1 MRTHRVPL
9 AVASAAA
16 AALAASTLAAC
27 GGTSTTGSPA
37 GTSSGAK
44 TVTIY
49 SADGLADWYKPE
61 FAQFTKQTGISVNYV
76 EAGSSEVVSRA
87 EKERSNPQADVIVTL
102 PPFIQQADSGGMLAK
117 LSADTSAIPA
127 TSKAADGHWS
137 ALINNYLCFI
147 RNRAA
152 TPAPATWADLLKPQ
166 YKGKLQ
172 YSTPGEAGDGT
183 ALLVLLMHLM
193 GKQGALNY
201 LKQLTANDVGPSSS
215 TGDLQ
220 PKVSS
225 GQLEVANGDVQMNQ
239 QSIQDQKSAFSVF
252 FPAQPGQRPV
262 TVALPYDIALT
273 SDAPHSAN
281 GARLIGFLLSQ
292 DVQSTVSSKAF
303 GFPVRTDVH
312 PADANFAT
320 LNALLQGVQV
330 YYPDW
335 DTISGELDQ
344 DLAAYNSATGSGS

>member
-1 MRTHRVPL
+1 MRTHRLPL
-9 AVASAAA
+9 AVTSIATV
-16 AALAASTLAAC
+16 ALTASTLAAC
-27 GGTSTTGSPA
+27 GGTSTTGSHA
-37 GTSSGAK
+37 GSSASAK

-102 PPFIQQADSGGMLAK
+102 PPFIQQADKDGMLAK
-117 LSADTSAIPA
+117 LSADTSTIPA

-147 RNRAA
+147 RNRSA
-152 TPAPATWADLLKPQ
+152 TPAPATWADLVKPQ
-166 YKGKLQ
+166 YKSKLQ

-183 ALLVLLMHLM
+183 ALLVLLMHQM
-193 GKQGALNY
+193 GKQGALTY
-201 LKQLTANDVGPSSS
+201 LKQLQANDVGPSSS

-225 GQLEVANGDVQMNQ
+225 GQLDVANGDVQMNQ
-239 QSIQDQKSAFSVF
+239 QSIQDDKSAFSVF
-252 FPAQPGQRPV
+252 FPAQPGQKPE
-262 TVALPYDIALT
+262 TVALPYDIALA
-273 SDAPHSAN
+273 SNAPHSAN
-281 GARLIGFLLSQ
+281 GARLVAFLLSK
-292 DVQSTVSSKAF
+292 DVQTTVSGKAF
-303 GFPVRTDVH
+303 GFPVRDDVR

-320 LNALLQGVQV
+320 LNGLLQGVQV

-335 DTISGELDQ
+335 DSISGQLDQ
-344 DLAAYNSATGSGS
+344 DVSDYKSATGS